1 MAISNMTVLIGG
13 SYTKSD
19 SIQFVIDSIPFV
31 SLVLF
36 DDKKLQLLD
45 TSTLPAVEYSPRLSE
60 SALSE
65 FLSKN
70 ISVYKQFISS
80 LNAECLPNF
89 ERFW

>member
-13 SYTKSD
+13 GYTKSD

-60 SALSE
+60 SALSV
-65 FLSKN
+65 FLSQN